1 MQRILLTLLF
11 AAPLLAAAAPAEAE
25 NAVVASVNGKP
36 IVLSEVLMM
45 TAGEERALEPL
56 YQGAERYDRVL
67 KIRREALNRI
77 IDRKLLVE
85 AYEKAPFRFPA
96 QELERGL
103 DALSENVGVR
113 TRREFAARLRAEGV
127 TLEQVRQ
134 QVNEQL
140 MAQVML
146 MQQYKIRVYVAPR
159 DVRAYFDAHPE
170 EFGEPERWQM
180 TLLELPD
187 DEAARQTMLDE
198 LQKNPAAFAELT
210 KNAAPHTV
218 RKAGLRPEWL
228 AATGEAPEAG
238 KICGPVETGGKFRCF
253 RIDAV
258 FPAETPDFRAVE
270 PELRERMER
279 DARKAAAEEY
289 LQELRDNA
297 IIRLML
303 EEGDHGF

>member
-1 MQRILLTLLF
+1 MLRMLLALLF
-11 AAPLLAAAAPAEAE
+11 AAPPLAAAAPEAE

-36 IVLSEVLMM
+36 IVLSEVLMV
-45 TAGEERALEPL
+45 TAGEERALESL

-67 KIRREALNRI
+67 KLRREALDRI

-85 AYEKAPFRFPA
+85 AYEQAPFRFPA

-103 DALSENVGVR
+103 DALSENAGIR
-113 TRREFAARLRAEGV
+113 TRREFAAKLRAEGV

-146 MQQYKIRVYVAPR
+146 MQQYKIRVYVSPR

-170 EFGEPERWQM
+170 EFGEPERWQL

-187 DEAARQTMLDE
+187 DETARQALLEE

-210 KNAAPHTV
+210 RNAAPHTV

-228 AATGEAPEAG
+228 AAAGEAPETG
-238 KICGPVETGGKFRCF
+238 KVCGPVETGGKSRCF
-253 RIDAV
+253 RIDAI
-258 FPAETPDFRAVE
+258 FPAELPDFRTVE
-270 PELRERMER
+270 PALRERMER

-303 EEGDHGF
+303 EEGEHGI